1 MAVFQIGRSGFH
13 KGEKSIAE
21 AMQKAMDQDTIQIKE
36 KHTVIPQT
44 ITIKPG
50 VVIQG
55 DPTGDAPIISGPSR
69 QIAFFIPASDYGT
82 ITLRHLRIQLDESSI
97 GIRINTGRVKLILDD
112 VQIYHK
118 KGLDVAYNA
127 LVAGSEKD
135 GDPSVEIV
143 NSLIDKVA
151 GKFDS
156 LMIKDSNIG
165 DWFDAHNSQ
174 VFFNQAQITGT
185 ALQNILVAGN
195 DKSAQLRLTNSALGG
210 NVRFQQCNVA
220 GDTISLTQLPIINH
234 RGKLKPEAGS
244 PDATSLIVAKDAKV
258 SLQHISQS
266 ESMDPDKAGY
276 PLPKWRGMGIVG
288 GSLTVD
294 DAYLINT
301 GLKNVARGGDITFKN
316 VTDDSEWAVDN
327 SWGAGPKLH
336 LSNKNSNSM
345 LFEANDGLNGIPS
358 GIAGQPQQHESAL
371 QKLDEMIGLKPVKAQ
386 VRQIVAQAKANAE
399 REKRGLGNSKLKRR
413 LNMIFAGD
421 AGVGKSLS
429 MNSRIMTPSGWRRFG
444 DLQVGDQVYA
454 PDGQPT
460 TVLGRYP
467 KGKLDVYRVTLA
479 DGRHLDTSKDH
490 LFSVYNNYSKKRNE
504 LHTMSVQQLLDAGL
518 YHETH
523 GIDRRMGVDRVR
535 YNRSWSIPTN
545 RPLMYPKK
553 NLATDPYVFG
563 VLIAEGSL
571 HSADGM
577 MRPMI
582 VTSDDR
588 FVIDKI
594 AQRLDV
600 DVYRTSGY
608 GWKFKYRYGIT
619 KSRIGENGRTYYR
632 EFVNAADLVPHDE
645 LVTAQYKYLPEDYK
659 QGSYDQRLELLQGL
673 FDTDGS
679 VTAAD
684 GRCCVRYSTVS
695 KRLAYDIREV
705 LLSMGY
711 DATILSRKRRA
722 TKASRHPR
730 VEYQVTVLASIPD
743 KMKLFT
749 LPRHLDVFKPYLKHK
764 IRRHYDRIN
773 IVDIQPLHIQDEM
786 MCIFVDNPSH
796 LYVADDFVVTHNT
809 TVAKLVAEALY
820 EAGVLPSSTFHSV
833 GAADLVSQYVGKTSQ
848 QTHDVIMKALDGVLL
863 IDEAYALNST
873 PNGGSSNNF
882 NQEAI
887 TQLVK
892 DMDQYADRLVVIAAG
907 YSQPMKQFLANNQ
920 GLPSRFPNWIE
931 FPDYSPTELK
941 LIMRLDLKKAGARL
955 STPQVINY
963 LDRGIDQ
970 LLPVV
975 SSGQGSGNGRFVDN
989 YVQRVTEM
997 RDNRLAQQDLSKLS
1011 DLQLMIIKPQDVQQ
1025 AVDIMKRQSQ
1035 NIR

>member
-13 KGEKSIAE
+13 KGEKSIAD
-21 AMQKAMDQDTIQIKE
+21 AMEKAMDQDTIQIKE
-36 KHTVIPQT
+36 KHTVVPQT
-44 ITIKPG
+44 IMVKPG

-55 DPTGDAPIISGPSR
+55 DPSGNAPIVSGPAR
-69 QIAFFIPASDYGT
+69 QPAFFIPASAYGT
-82 ITLRHLRIQLDESSI
+82 ITLRHLRLQLDESSI
-97 GIRINTGRVKLILDD
+97 GLRINTGRVKLILDD

-135 GDPSVEIV
+135 GDPSIEII
-143 NSLIDKVA
+143 NSLIDKIS
-151 GKFDS
+151 GKVDS
-156 LMIKDSNIG
+156 ISVKDSNIG

-174 VFFNQAQITGT
+174 LFFNQAQIDGT
-185 ALQNILVAGN
+185 ALQNILLAGN
-195 DKSAQLRLTNSALGG
+195 DKTAQLRLTNVALGG

-234 RGKLKPEAGS
+234 RGKVKPENGS
-244 PDATSLIVAKDAKV
+244 PDATSLIVAQDAKLN
-258 SLQHISQS
+258 LQHISQAQS
-266 ESMDPDKAGY
+266 LDPNSVDYK
-276 PLPKWRGMGIVG
+276 LPKWRGLGVVG
-288 GSLTVD
+288 GSLTID
-294 DAYLINT
+294 DAYFVNT

-413 LNMIFAGD
+413 LGMIFAGD
-421 AGVGKSLS
+421 AGVGK
-429 MNSRIMTPSGWRRFG
+429 
-444 DLQVGDQVYA
+444 
-454 PDGQPT
+454 
-460 TVLGRYP
+460 
-467 KGKLDVYRVTLA
+467 
-479 DGRHLDTSKDH
+479 
-490 LFSVYNNYSKKRNE
+490 
-504 LHTMSVQQLLDAGL
+504 
-518 YHETH
+518 
-523 GIDRRMGVDRVR
+523 
-535 YNRSWSIPTN
+535 
-545 RPLMYPKK
+545 
-553 NLATDPYVFG
+553 
-563 VLIAEGSL
+563 
-571 HSADGM
+571 
-577 MRPMI
+577 
-582 VTSDDR
+582 
-588 FVIDKI
+588 
-594 AQRLDV
+594 
-600 DVYRTSGY
+600 
-608 GWKFKYRYGIT
+608 
-619 KSRIGENGRTYYR
+619 
-632 EFVNAADLVPHDE
+632 
-645 LVTAQYKYLPEDYK
+645 
-659 QGSYDQRLELLQGL
+659 
-673 FDTDGS
+673 
-679 VTAAD
+679 
-684 GRCCVRYSTVS
+684 
-695 KRLAYDIREV
+695 
-705 LLSMGY
+705 
-711 DATILSRKRRA
+711 
-722 TKASRHPR
+722 
-730 VEYQVTVLASIPD
+730 
-743 KMKLFT
+743 
-749 LPRHLDVFKPYLKHK
+749 
-764 IRRHYDRIN
+764 
-773 IVDIQPLHIQDEM
+773 
-786 MCIFVDNPSH
+786 
-796 LYVADDFVVTHNT
+796 T

-863 IDEAYALNST
+863 IDEAYALNSN
-873 PNGGSSNNF
+873 PNGGNSNNF

-955 STPQVINY
+955 SNPQVINY

-970 LLPVV
+970 LLPIV

-997 RDNRLAQQDLSKLS
+997 RDNRLAQQDMSKLS

-1025 AVDIMKRQSQ
+1025 AVEVMKRQGQ

>member
-258 SLQHISQS
+258 SVQHISQS
-266 ESMDPDKAGY
+266 QSMDPEKAGY

-413 LNMIFAGD
+413 LGMIFAGD
-421 AGVGKSLS
+421 AGVGK
-429 MNSRIMTPSGWRRFG
+429 
-444 DLQVGDQVYA
+444 
-454 PDGQPT
+454 
-460 TVLGRYP
+460 
-467 KGKLDVYRVTLA
+467 
-479 DGRHLDTSKDH
+479 
-490 LFSVYNNYSKKRNE
+490 
-504 LHTMSVQQLLDAGL
+504 
-518 YHETH
+518 
-523 GIDRRMGVDRVR
+523 
-535 YNRSWSIPTN
+535 
-545 RPLMYPKK
+545 
-553 NLATDPYVFG
+553 
-563 VLIAEGSL
+563 
-571 HSADGM
+571 
-577 MRPMI
+577 
-582 VTSDDR
+582 
-588 FVIDKI
+588 
-594 AQRLDV
+594 
-600 DVYRTSGY
+600 
-608 GWKFKYRYGIT
+608 
-619 KSRIGENGRTYYR
+619 
-632 EFVNAADLVPHDE
+632 
-645 LVTAQYKYLPEDYK
+645 
-659 QGSYDQRLELLQGL
+659 
-673 FDTDGS
+673 
-679 VTAAD
+679 
-684 GRCCVRYSTVS
+684 
-695 KRLAYDIREV
+695 
-705 LLSMGY
+705 
-711 DATILSRKRRA
+711 
-722 TKASRHPR
+722 
-730 VEYQVTVLASIPD
+730 
-743 KMKLFT
+743 
-749 LPRHLDVFKPYLKHK
+749 
-764 IRRHYDRIN
+764 
-773 IVDIQPLHIQDEM
+773 
-786 MCIFVDNPSH
+786 
-796 LYVADDFVVTHNT
+796 T

-863 IDEAYALNST
+863 IDEAYALNSN
-873 PNGGSSNNF
+873 PNGGNSNNF

-955 STPQVINY
+955 SNPQVINY

-970 LLPVV
+970 LLPIV

-997 RDNRLAQQDLSKLS
+997 RDNRLAQQDMSKLS

-1025 AVDIMKRQSQ
+1025 AVELMKRQGQ

>member
-13 KGEKSIAE
+13 KGEKSIAD
-21 AMQKAMDQDTIQIKE
+21 AMEKAMDQDTIQIKE
-36 KHTVIPQT
+36 KHTVVPQT
-44 ITIKPG
+44 IMVKPG

-55 DPTGDAPIISGPSR
+55 DPSGNAPIVSGPAR
-69 QIAFFIPASDYGT
+69 QPAFFIPASAYGT
-82 ITLRHLRIQLDESSI
+82 ITLRHLRLQLDESSI
-97 GIRINTGRVKLILDD
+97 GLRINTGRVKLILDD

-135 GDPSVEIV
+135 GDPSIEII
-143 NSLIDKVA
+143 NSLIDKIS
-151 GKFDS
+151 GKVDS
-156 LMIKDSNIG
+156 ISVKDSNIG

-174 VFFNQAQITGT
+174 LFFNQAQIDGT
-185 ALQNILVAGN
+185 ALQNILLAGN
-195 DKSAQLRLTNSALGG
+195 DKTAQLRLTNVALGG

-234 RGKLKPEAGS
+234 RGKVKPENGS
-244 PDATSLIVAKDAKV
+244 PDATSLIVAQDAKLN
-258 SLQHISQS
+258 LQHISQAQS
-266 ESMDPDKAGY
+266 LDPNSVDYK
-276 PLPKWRGMGIVG
+276 LPKWRGLGVIG
-288 GSLTVD
+288 GSLTID
-294 DAYLINT
+294 DAYFVNT

-413 LNMIFAGD
+413 LGMIFAGD
-421 AGVGKSLS
+421 AGVGK
-429 MNSRIMTPSGWRRFG
+429 
-444 DLQVGDQVYA
+444 
-454 PDGQPT
+454 
-460 TVLGRYP
+460 
-467 KGKLDVYRVTLA
+467 
-479 DGRHLDTSKDH
+479 
-490 LFSVYNNYSKKRNE
+490 
-504 LHTMSVQQLLDAGL
+504 
-518 YHETH
+518 
-523 GIDRRMGVDRVR
+523 
-535 YNRSWSIPTN
+535 
-545 RPLMYPKK
+545 
-553 NLATDPYVFG
+553 
-563 VLIAEGSL
+563 
-571 HSADGM
+571 
-577 MRPMI
+577 
-582 VTSDDR
+582 
-588 FVIDKI
+588 
-594 AQRLDV
+594 
-600 DVYRTSGY
+600 
-608 GWKFKYRYGIT
+608 
-619 KSRIGENGRTYYR
+619 
-632 EFVNAADLVPHDE
+632 
-645 LVTAQYKYLPEDYK
+645 
-659 QGSYDQRLELLQGL
+659 
-673 FDTDGS
+673 
-679 VTAAD
+679 
-684 GRCCVRYSTVS
+684 
-695 KRLAYDIREV
+695 
-705 LLSMGY
+705 
-711 DATILSRKRRA
+711 
-722 TKASRHPR
+722 
-730 VEYQVTVLASIPD
+730 
-743 KMKLFT
+743 
-749 LPRHLDVFKPYLKHK
+749 
-764 IRRHYDRIN
+764 
-773 IVDIQPLHIQDEM
+773 
-786 MCIFVDNPSH
+786 
-796 LYVADDFVVTHNT
+796 T

-863 IDEAYALNST
+863 IDEAYALNSN
-873 PNGGSSNNF
+873 PNGGNSNNF

-955 STPQVINY
+955 SNPQVINY

-970 LLPVV
+970 LLPIV

-997 RDNRLAQQDLSKLS
+997 RDNRLAQQDMSKLS

-1025 AVDIMKRQSQ
+1025 AVEVMKRQGQ

>member
-13 KGEKSIAE
+13 KGEKSIAD
-21 AMQKAMDQDTIQIKE
+21 AMEKAMDQDTIQIKE
-36 KHTVIPQT
+36 KHTVVPQT
-44 ITIKPG
+44 IMVKPG

-55 DPTGDAPIISGPSR
+55 DPSGNAPIVSGPAR
-69 QIAFFIPASDYGT
+69 QPAFFIPASAYGT
-82 ITLRHLRIQLDESSI
+82 ITLRHLRLQLDESSI
-97 GIRINTGRVKLILDD
+97 GLRINTGRVKLILDD

-135 GDPSVEIV
+135 GDPSIEII
-143 NSLIDKVA
+143 NSLIDKIA
-151 GKFDS
+151 GKVDS
-156 LMIKDSNIG
+156 ISVKDSNIG

-174 VFFNQAQITGT
+174 LFFNQAQIDGT
-185 ALQNILVAGN
+185 ALQNILLAGN
-195 DKSAQLRLTNSALGG
+195 DKSAQLRLTNVALGG

-234 RGKLKPEAGS
+234 RGKVKPENGS
-244 PDATSLIVAKDAKV
+244 PDATSLIVAQDAKLN
-258 SLQHISQS
+258 LQHISQAQS
-266 ESMDPDKAGY
+266 LDPNSVDYK
-276 PLPKWRGMGIVG
+276 LPKWRGLGVIG
-288 GSLTVD
+288 GSLTID
-294 DAYLINT
+294 DAYFVNT

-358 GIAGQPQQHESAL
+358 GIEGQPQQHESAL

-413 LNMIFAGD
+413 LGMIFAGD
-421 AGVGKSLS
+421 AGVGK
-429 MNSRIMTPSGWRRFG
+429 
-444 DLQVGDQVYA
+444 
-454 PDGQPT
+454 
-460 TVLGRYP
+460 
-467 KGKLDVYRVTLA
+467 
-479 DGRHLDTSKDH
+479 
-490 LFSVYNNYSKKRNE
+490 
-504 LHTMSVQQLLDAGL
+504 
-518 YHETH
+518 
-523 GIDRRMGVDRVR
+523 
-535 YNRSWSIPTN
+535 
-545 RPLMYPKK
+545 
-553 NLATDPYVFG
+553 
-563 VLIAEGSL
+563 
-571 HSADGM
+571 
-577 MRPMI
+577 
-582 VTSDDR
+582 
-588 FVIDKI
+588 
-594 AQRLDV
+594 
-600 DVYRTSGY
+600 
-608 GWKFKYRYGIT
+608 
-619 KSRIGENGRTYYR
+619 
-632 EFVNAADLVPHDE
+632 
-645 LVTAQYKYLPEDYK
+645 
-659 QGSYDQRLELLQGL
+659 
-673 FDTDGS
+673 
-679 VTAAD
+679 
-684 GRCCVRYSTVS
+684 
-695 KRLAYDIREV
+695 
-705 LLSMGY
+705 
-711 DATILSRKRRA
+711 
-722 TKASRHPR
+722 
-730 VEYQVTVLASIPD
+730 
-743 KMKLFT
+743 
-749 LPRHLDVFKPYLKHK
+749 
-764 IRRHYDRIN
+764 
-773 IVDIQPLHIQDEM
+773 
-786 MCIFVDNPSH
+786 
-796 LYVADDFVVTHNT
+796 T

-863 IDEAYALNST
+863 IDEAYALNSN
-873 PNGGSSNNF
+873 PNGGNSNNF

-955 STPQVINY
+955 SNPQVINY

-970 LLPVV
+970 LLPIV

-997 RDNRLAQQDLSKLS
+997 RDNRLAQQDMSKLS

-1025 AVDIMKRQSQ
+1025 AVEVMKRQGQ